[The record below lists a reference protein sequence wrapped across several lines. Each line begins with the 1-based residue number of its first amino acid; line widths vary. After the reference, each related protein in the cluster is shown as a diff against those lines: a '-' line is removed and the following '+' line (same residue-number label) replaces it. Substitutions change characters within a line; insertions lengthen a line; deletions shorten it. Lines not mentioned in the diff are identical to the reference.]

1 MTFMPIDPYWV
12 VLRPKVAIL
21 EPFLNGEE
29 SIPPLIPG
37 IWLGRLVWDYDEKTT
52 DNTAKANAWIC
63 EDKDYDFKSLHLK
76 ARNQTRKAEKEGA
89 KVSKVDWGTVWE
101 FLPALVRQTFERQG
115 RNSAQTFLE
124 YLYRLRELDSE
135 KWAGAVDLW
144 IAEREG
150 VVGALIIGMKYGST
164 YHILHQLS
172 DTHTLSWCPNNL
184 VAFRVTQYALKELM
198 CIRVNYGV
206 DGLDQ
211 GRLDGLATFKTRM
224 GYKLLPCKEQFIGKT
239 GVIPGI
245 KLLSSFSVF
254 ILWAFPSLLRIDTL
268 RILKGLGQRI

>member
-1 MTFMPIDPYWV
+1 MV
-12 VLRPKVAIL
+12 RPKVAII
-21 EPFLNGEE
+21 EPFPNGEE
-29 SIPPLIPG
+29 PLPPLIPG
-37 IWLGRLVWDYDEKTT
+37 IWLGRAVWDYDPSRVDKS
-52 DNTAKANAWIC
+52 AKANAWIC

-101 FLPALVRQTFERQG
+101 FIPTLVRQTFERQG
-115 RNSAQTFLE
+115 RNSAQIFLE

-135 KWAGAVDLW
+135 EWAGAVDLW
-144 IAEREG
+144 IAERDG
-150 VVGALIIGMKYGST
+150 AVGALIIGIKYGST

-172 DTHTLSWCPNNL
+172 DTEMLSWCPNNL
-184 VAFRVTQYALKELM
+184 LAFRVTQHALKELM
-198 CIRVNYGV
+198 CVRVNYGV

-224 GYKLLPCKEQFIGKT
+224 GFKLLPCKEQFIGKP

-245 KLLSSFSVF
+245 RLLSKLSEL

-268 RILKGLGQRI
+268 RILQGLGQRI